1 MSELKN
7 CPFCGSEDTARL
19 LYNDRADVERCRNCN
34 LSIVVPFGFTMWNN
48 RPIEDAL
55 HTRIAELEAEN
66 DELSPYRDGYDF
78 EKVKPPVGEIVLVQD
93 CDRNFFSARKPHA
106 DCSFYESWNA
116 EKYEWQ
122 YVNGDEDW
130 VRWYPEPPEVTE

>member
-55 HTRIAELEAEN
+55 HTRIAELEE
-66 DELSPYRDGYDF
+66 ELRWL
-78 EKVKPPVGEIVLVQD
+78 PVSERLPGK
-93 CDRNFFSARKPHA
+93 NF
-106 DCSFYESWNA
+106 
-116 EKYEWQ
+116 
-122 YVNGDEDW
+122 DEDW
-130 VRWYPEPPEVTE
+130 KSYDTVVQYVEQKPFLTICNYQDGKWFDIDEDYRDITRWVTHWRERPDLPEPPEDK

>member
-55 HTRIAELEAEN
+55 QERNAELESER
-66 DELSPYRDGYDF
+66 DEARAMV
-78 EKVKPPVGEIVLVQD
+78 EKFIGLGSTLIDATSVAVHPKE
-93 CDRNFFSARKPHA
+93 C
-106 DCSFYESWNA
+106 E
-116 EKYEWQ
+116 EWFDAT
-122 YVNGDEDW
+122 DE
-130 VRWYPEPPEVTE
+130 WYGAQQ